1 MMISHNN
8 LHFSLIFSHFYVKI
22 AILSNKNAEKS
33 LFYCTFVTIKNWRAI
48 FAHTDISRIKTNIHT
63 YLFMKKIFLSA
74 ALLAASLASFAQQ
87 NPLWMRYPAI
97 SPDGSTIVFAY
108 KGDIYSVPS
117 QGGEARQLTTN
128 AAFDSYPIWSPDGK
142 KIAFASNR
150 EGSMDVYVI
159 NANGGAPTR
168 LTTNSGSE
176 LPVAFKDNDHVLFSA
191 NVMPTAQSNLFASRE
206 FSQVYEVST
215 QGGRPKL
222 YSVLPMENISIN
234 AKGQVLYHDCKG
246 YEDKWRKHHTSPIT
260 RDIWMLDGGKY
271 QKLTSFKGE
280 DRNPVWAQDGQSFY
294 YLSEQNG
301 SFNVYHRNVASGKD
315 TQVTHNQKNPIRFLT
330 SSQSGLLCYGYDGEI
345 YTVKEGAEPQ
355 KVNISITTDNAEP
368 SLVRQIRSNGATE
381 IALSPSGKE
390 VAFVMHGDVYVTSV
404 DYKTTKRI
412 TDTPQQERNVSF
424 SPDGR
429 ALVYA
434 SERNGVWQ
442 IYQAKIKNASDKN
455 FTYCTDIEEEALTH
469 SNLTS
474 QYPAYSPDG
483 KEVAFYED
491 RATLRILNLKSK
503 DVRTVLDGKYNY
515 SYSDGDIWF
524 EWSPDSKW
532 LLCSY
537 IGTGGWNNTDIAL
550 VKADGKEVH
559 DLTDSGYSDSNGK
572 WVLGGKAMLFESD
585 RAGYRSHGSWGA
597 EDDAYLMFFDLD
609 AYDRFRM
616 SKEELELAEANKDG
630 KEKKAEEKDEKKKE
644 DKQKKAEEKGK
655 TEVEKVK
662 PLELDIDNCRDRIVR
677 LTVNSSRMGDAILDS
692 KGEKIYYQAAFEGGY
707 DLWCHDLKEN
717 TTTLMMKNIGGG
729 GFVADKD
736 VKNLFL
742 CNGGI
747 KKIDLASKQ
756 TKGIDFEA
764 PFNYKPAE
772 ERQYLFD
779 HIWRQVKDKF
789 YDPNLQ
795 GVDWD
800 GYRKVYER
808 YLPYID
814 NNFDFAEMLS
824 EMLGELNASHT
835 GCRYYPSGAS
845 LQTAAL
851 GVFLDPN
858 YEGDGLKIQE
868 IIKRGPFAVKKNEV
882 TPGSII
888 EKIDGTEI
896 KAGEDYNALLD
907 GKAGKNVRLTI
918 KNAKG
923 KRFDLTIKAISQGA
937 QQELLYKRW
946 VDRNRAIVD
955 SVSGGRIAYVH
966 VKAMNSESFRTV
978 YSELLSDKNRNRD
991 AVIVDERH
999 NGGGWLHDDLCT
1011 LLSGKQY
1018 QEFVPHGKVVG
1029 KDPFNKWTK
1038 PSCVLICEDD
1048 YSNGHGFPWVYKE
1061 LGIGKLIGAPVAG
1074 TMTAVWWETLMD
1086 RSLVFGIPQVGCRDM
1101 RGTFGENTQL
1111 NPDIEVYNSP
1121 EDYITGHDTQLI
1133 RAVEEMMKETKK

>member
-1 MMISHNN
+1 MISHNN

-455 FTYCTDIEEEALTH
+455 FTYCTYIEEEALTH

-616 SKEELELAEANKDG
+616 SKEELELAEANKDV

-772 ERQYLFD
+772 ERHYLFD

-888 EKIDGTEI
+888 EKIDGTDI

>member
-1 MMISHNN
+1 
-8 LHFSLIFSHFYVKI
+8 
-22 AILSNKNAEKS
+22 
-33 LFYCTFVTIKNWRAI
+33 
-48 FAHTDISRIKTNIHT
+48 
-63 YLFMKKIFLSA
+63 MKKIFLSA

-128 AAFDSYPIWSPDGK
+128 AAFDSHPIWSPDGK

-234 AKGQVLYHDCKG
+234 AKGQVLYHDSKG

-301 SFNVYHRNVASGKD
+301 SFNVYHRNVGSGKD

-616 SKEELELAEANKDG
+616 SKEELELAEANKDV